1 MARVPM
7 PKPAL
12 EELAF
17 VDQQDTWP
25 WQEGEQSTASS
36 VNAPGASA
44 ASSPAGA
51 SSSVMVLAQQVSA
64 WSEEADRQGPA
75 GAARKELMRLRKKLR
90 EILSIEERLEAG
102 MRIDPLQRPKIAM
115 KQEVLAQIEQAER
128 IVADDA
134 RTREE
139 EQTTLQ
145 AEEDRA
151 VQWSE
156 EQRRKEAAMAEAKA
170 AARQH
175 EDWAEQQ
182 RAYEEQL
189 AAWQML
195 PVTLAPV
202 HMLVCEAP
210 LPQQA
215 CAGQVPAATAP
226 AGPSQAAQAEV
237 PCAEYEAE
245 QQEEAAKSQ
254 SARRRLRRQRAARRR
269 PAVVPLTSGA
279 EALQAEASEA
289 GSGAASEGELEAKSC
304 EELAKGLEAGGAAR
318 LAAVEA
324 LRGSVLRCALAA
336 TGCRVVQLALEVAE
350 RRAAEELVAELH
362 GHVQEAIESPHANYV
377 IQKVVEVMPA
387 ALSGFVAEELRGAG
401 AAVARHRYGCRV
413 LCRLLEH
420 TGSSVSLMEVLDE
433 VLAEAR
439 DLCRHA
445 FGHYVLQSI
454 LEHGHASHRQRLAST
469 LRSELLEH
477 AQHRCSSHVL
487 ESALVHCSA
496 EDREALAA
504 GLLAGG
510 ADGVAALA
518 RGQFSSF
525 VVRAL
530 IRQPGEVAQ
539 ATWGH
544 LQSTAAQVQKTRHGQ
559 RLLRDL
565 GLKPA
570 VVAAEFA

>member
-1 MARVPM
+1 
-7 PKPAL
+7 
-12 EELAF
+12 
-17 VDQQDTWP
+17 
-25 WQEGEQSTASS
+25 
-36 VNAPGASA
+36 
-44 ASSPAGA
+44 
-51 SSSVMVLAQQVSA
+51 
-64 WSEEADRQGPA
+64 
-75 GAARKELMRLRKKLR
+75 
-90 EILSIEERLEAG
+90 
-102 MRIDPLQRPKIAM
+102 
-115 KQEVLAQIEQAER
+115 
-128 IVADDA
+128 
-134 RTREE
+134 
-139 EQTTLQ
+139 
-145 AEEDRA
+145 
-151 VQWSE
+151 
-156 EQRRKEAAMAEAKA
+156 
-170 AARQH
+170 
-175 EDWAEQQ
+175 
-182 RAYEEQL
+182 
-189 AAWQML
+189 
-195 PVTLAPV
+195 
-202 HMLVCEAP
+202 
-210 LPQQA
+210 
-215 CAGQVPAATAP
+215 
-226 AGPSQAAQAEV
+226 
-237 PCAEYEAE
+237 
-245 QQEEAAKSQ
+245 
-254 SARRRLRRQRAARRR
+254 
-269 PAVVPLTSGA
+269 
-279 EALQAEASEA
+279 
-289 GSGAASEGELEAKSC
+289 
-304 EELAKGLEAGGAAR
+304 
-318 LAAVEA
+318 
-324 LRGSVLRCALAA
+324 
-336 TGCRVVQLALEVAE
+336 
-350 RRAAEELVAELH
+350 
-362 GHVQEAIESPHANYV
+362 V

-387 ALSGFVAEELRGAG
+387 THSGFVAEELRGVG
-401 AAVARHRYGCRV
+401 ATVARHRFGCRV

-420 TGSSVSLMEVLDE
+420 SGSSASLMELLDE

>member
-1 MARVPM
+1 MVCVSSLPVATPAANNLAWQQQAAACTWETDDWSGKSSRAAPAHASQAGWQALQVPISAVQLVMCEAPPAQRAPACQLAVAQPM
-7 PKPAL
+7 PDENLQVAAQAPEGATSR
-12 EELAF
+12 
-17 VDQQDTWP
+17 VDQQQPMAVSD
-25 WQEGEQSTASS
+25 ST
-36 VNAPGASA
+36 
-44 ASSPAGA
+44 
-51 SSSVMVLAQQVSA
+51 
-64 WSEEADRQGPA
+64 
-75 GAARKELMRLRKKLR
+75 K
-90 EILSIEERLEAG
+90 
-102 MRIDPLQRPKIAM
+102 
-115 KQEVLAQIEQAER
+115 
-128 IVADDA
+128 
-134 RTREE
+134 
-139 EQTTLQ
+139 
-145 AEEDRA
+145 
-151 VQWSE
+151 
-156 EQRRKEAAMAEAKA
+156 RRM
-170 AARQH
+170 
-175 EDWAEQQ
+175 
-182 RAYEEQL
+182 
-189 AAWQML
+189 
-195 PVTLAPV
+195 
-202 HMLVCEAP
+202 
-210 LPQQA
+210 
-215 CAGQVPAATAP
+215 
-226 AGPSQAAQAEV
+226 
-237 PCAEYEAE
+237 
-245 QQEEAAKSQ
+245 
-254 SARRRLRRQRAARRR
+254 RRQRAARRR
-269 PAVVPLTSGA
+269 PGLASAPVPGDPTSNEVG
-279 EALQAEASEA
+279 ASEIN
-289 GSGAASEGELEAKSC
+289 C
-304 EELAKGLEAGGAAR
+304 EELMEGLEAGGEAR
-318 LAAVEA
+318 AAAVAA
-324 LRGSVLRCALAA
+324 LRGSVLSSSFAPA
-336 TGCRVVQLALEVAE
+336 GCRVVQLALQLADRVA
-350 RRAAEELVAELH
+350 APQLLAELH
-362 GHVQEAIESPHANYV
+362 GHVRAAIESPHANYV